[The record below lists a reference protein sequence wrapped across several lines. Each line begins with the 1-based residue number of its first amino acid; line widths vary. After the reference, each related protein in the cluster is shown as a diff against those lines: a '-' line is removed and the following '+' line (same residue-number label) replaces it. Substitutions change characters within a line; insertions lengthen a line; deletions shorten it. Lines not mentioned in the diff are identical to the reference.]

1 MLYDR
6 LHWLWLLLHGW
17 LLLNKLPLLSL
28 SNPLGLGLGD
38 QLSLW
43 LLLWLLHYSWRLITR
58 FRFPDFVGLNNLP
71 LNGSWSLIGKLHWRI
86 GHDRSLRLPVLLPI
100 DSSINYLL
108 G

>member
-17 LLLNKLPLLSL
+17 LLLLNKLSLLSL
-28 SNPLGLGLGD
+28 NNPLRLGLGD
-38 QLSLW
+38 QLG
-43 LLLWLLHYSWRLITR
+43 LWLLHYSRRLITR

-86 GHDRSLRLPVLLPI
+86 EHNRSLRLPDFLPI